1 MATFTQ
7 LNDDYKAKFAFP
19 FILAVKG
26 GAACAS
32 RRSQSAHAAACRCSH
47 NPFNFQTNIW
57 FLYRSSVLD
66 EHVLSLRAKCIDMQQ
81 KYEAEVAKAEDA
93 QSTYERERAQEEVKV
108 TMMKDE
114 AQWMQLQ
121 LSAGLASSKI
131 SALLSDLQKAET
143 AIQLKLAQIKDT
155 KAAVARRLK
164 DADGDRNDLLKFDE
178 VSSSADARRAVRFI
192 VFRCVLQATREEVPL
207 KKKLDFIQGRQSH
220 AKLLQQRVGE
230 LLHLITGEL
239 SALPAKRLGL
249 SFDGILLR
257 TRHHREPAVRE
268 AVPRRP
274 QPGAAAACTHTS
286 PAPHALASTVV
297 PIVLRSFADALD
309 RRSCRSWAANATKSS
324 PPQRPSLRALRS

>member
-1 MATFTQ
+1 MSLCYCPSYIFSSLSSLYTIITIFTQ

-81 KYEAEVAKAEDA
+81 KYEAEVATAEDA

-121 LSAGLASSKI
+121 LSAAGKQLIRSYFGENVCTT
-131 SALLSDLQKAET
+131 LLGAERST
-143 AIQLKLAQIKDT
+143 C
-155 KAAVARRLK
+155 
-164 DADGDRNDLLKFDE
+164 E
-178 VSSSADARRAVRFI
+178 
-192 VFRCVLQATREEVPL
+192 
-207 KKKLDFIQGRQSH
+207 
-220 AKLLQQRVGE
+220 GE
-230 LLHLITGEL
+230 M
-239 SALPAKRLGL
+239 
-249 SFDGILLR
+249 
-257 TRHHREPAVRE
+257 
-268 AVPRRP
+268 
-274 QPGAAAACTHTS
+274 Q
-286 PAPHALASTVV
+286 
-297 PIVLRSFADALD
+297 
-309 RRSCRSWAANATKSS
+309 
-324 PPQRPSLRALRS
+324 